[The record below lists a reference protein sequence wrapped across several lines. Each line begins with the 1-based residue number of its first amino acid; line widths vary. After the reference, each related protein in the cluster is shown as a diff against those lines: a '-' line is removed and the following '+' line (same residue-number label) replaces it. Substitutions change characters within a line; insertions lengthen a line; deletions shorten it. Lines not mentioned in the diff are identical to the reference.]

1 MAKLKSIP
9 SVLIALF
16 TLNDLT
22 ILLTSSLE
30 IRGKSNLKEFGKKF
44 SAMAAVL
51 GWLLKV
57 SLIFFTVDLS
67 CYWGN

>member
-1 MAKLKSIP
+1 MAKLRGIP

-16 TLNDLT
+16 ALDDLT
-22 ILLTSSLE
+22 ILFTSSLE
-30 IRGKSNLKEFGKKF
+30 TGGKSNLKGFGKKF

-57 SLIFFTVDLS
+57 ALIFFAVALS
-67 CYWGN
+67 CYCGN